1 MKKIFLIGAFILSSA
16 LSIAENKIPTWSVQ
30 PKQGIVKG
38 DYYKVEERFRQGHLG
53 TLEVVKNNGK
63 LVHVEFNEL
72 TRPNYYNRFYQ
83 NVSKRLS
90 PYNFSMAEKAG
101 VSWIEGVLVAEKQ
114 MLSEQR
120 LTGTFD
126 TVAGASNSIQQSM
139 VPLAEKLNTSMNKK
153 SNSKY
158 YSISEKFENGLTGFL
173 KVIIEN
179 GKIVE
184 CRYDEIFADSKEEIK
199 DKTSKEFY
207 RQSKYWSIMYDEPSR
222 IGFNV
227 QMDALNDKVIKTQNL
242 LDLTD
247 LPATE
252 RSGNYKTSG
261 FTRRNTAWD
270 NYLKLAETL
279 KTELDKDKVLK
290 K

>member
-1 MKKIFLIGAFILSSA
+1 MKKIFLLSMLTLVS
-16 LSIAENKIPTWSVQ
+16 SFSMSETKVPNWTVQ
-30 PKQGIVKG
+30 PKEGVIKG
-38 DYYKVEERFRQGHLG
+38 DYYKIEERFRQGHLG

-90 PYNFSMAEKAG
+90 PYNFSMAEKSG
-101 VSWIEGVLVAEKQ
+101 VAWIEGVLVAENQ
-114 MLSEQR
+114 MIKEQR

-126 TVAGASNSIQQSM
+126 MVAGASNSIQQSM
-139 VPLAEKLNTSMNKK
+139 VPLAEKLNSQMDKK

-158 YSISEKFENGLTGFL
+158 YSVSENFGNGLTGVL
-173 KVIIEN
+173 KVIVEK
-179 GKIVE
+179 GKIIE
-184 CRYDEIFADSKEEIK
+184 CRYDEIFADTKDEIK
-199 DKTSKEFY
+199 DKNLKEFY

-227 QMDALNDKVIKTQNL
+227 QMDALNDKVVKTQNL

-252 RSGNYKTSG
+252 KSGNYKQSG

-270 NYLKLAETL
+270 NYLKLAE
-279 KTELDKDKVLK
+279 KMKNELEKDKVLK
-290 K
+290 

>member
-1 MKKIFLIGAFILSSA
+1 MKKIFLLSMLTLIS
-16 LSIAENKIPTWSVQ
+16 SFSMSETKVPNWTVQ
-30 PKQGIVKG
+30 PKEGVIKG
-38 DYYKVEERFRQGHLG
+38 DYYKIEERFRQGHLG
-53 TLEVVKNNGK
+53 TLEVVKNNDE

-90 PYNFSMAEKAG
+90 PYNFSMAEKSG
-101 VSWIEGVLVAEKQ
+101 VAWIEGVLAAENQ
-114 MLSEQR
+114 MIKEQR

-126 TVAGASNSIQQSM
+126 MVAGASNSIQQSM
-139 VPLAEKLNTSMNKK
+139 VPLAEKLNSQMNKK
-153 SNSKY
+153 SSSKY
-158 YSISEKFENGLTGFL
+158 YSVSENFGNGLTGIL
-173 KVIIEN
+173 KVIVEKGEI
-179 GKIVE
+179 IE
-184 CRYDEIFADSKEEIK
+184 CRYDEIFADTKDEIK
-199 DKTSKEFY
+199 DKNLKEFY

-227 QMDALNDKVIKTQNL
+227 QMDALNDKVVKTQNL

-252 RSGNYKTSG
+252 KSGNYKQSG

-270 NYLKLAETL
+270 NYLKLAE
-279 KTELDKDKVLK
+279 KMKNELEKDKVLK
-290 K
+290 

>member
-1 MKKIFLIGAFILSSA
+1 MKKIFLLSMLTLVS
-16 LSIAENKIPTWSVQ
+16 SFSMSETKVPNWTVQ
-30 PKQGIVKG
+30 PKEGVIKG
-38 DYYKVEERFRQGHLG
+38 DYYKIEERFRQGHLG
-53 TLEVVKNNGK
+53 TLEVVKNNDK

-72 TRPNYYNRFYQ
+72 TRSNYYNRFYQ

-90 PYNFSMAEKAG
+90 PYNFSMAEKSG
-101 VSWIEGVLVAEKQ
+101 VAWIEGVLAAENQ
-114 MLSEQR
+114 MIKEQR

-126 TVAGASNSIQQSM
+126 MVAGASNSIQQSM
-139 VPLAEKLNTSMNKK
+139 VPLAEKLNSQMDKK

-158 YSISEKFENGLTGFL
+158 YSVSENFGNGLTGVL
-173 KVIIEN
+173 KVIIEK
-179 GKIVE
+179 GKIIE
-184 CRYDEIFADSKEEIK
+184 CRYDEIFADTKDEIK
-199 DKTSKEFY
+199 DKNLKELY

-227 QMDALNDKVIKTQNL
+227 QMDALNDKVVKTQNL

-252 RSGNYKTSG
+252 KSGNYKQSG

-270 NYLKLAETL
+270 NYLKLAE
-279 KTELDKDKVLK
+279 KMKNELEKDKVLK
-290 K
+290 

>member
-1 MKKIFLIGAFILSSA
+1 MKKIFLLSMLTFVSS
-16 LSIAENKIPTWSVQ
+16 LSMSEIKVPNWTVQ
-30 PKQGIVKG
+30 PKEGVIKG
-38 DYYKVEERFRQGHLG
+38 DYYKIEERFRQGHLG
-53 TLEVVKNNGK
+53 TLEVVKNNDK

-90 PYNFSMAEKAG
+90 PYNFSMAEKSG
-101 VSWIEGVLVAEKQ
+101 VAWIEGVLATENQ
-114 MLSEQR
+114 MIKEQR

-126 TVAGASNSIQQSM
+126 MVAGASNSIQQSM
-139 VPLAEKLNTSMNKK
+139 VPLAEKLNSQMDKK

-158 YSISEKFENGLTGFL
+158 YSVSENFGNGLTGVL
-173 KVIIEN
+173 KVIVEK
-179 GKIVE
+179 GKIIE
-184 CRYDEIFADSKEEIK
+184 CRYDEIFADTKDEIK
-199 DKTSKEFY
+199 DKNLKELY

-227 QMDALNDKVIKTQNL
+227 QMDALNDKVVKTQNL

-252 RSGNYKTSG
+252 KSGNYKQSG
-261 FTRRNTAWD
+261 FTRRNIAWD
-270 NYLKLAETL
+270 NYLKLAE
-279 KTELDKDKVLK
+279 KMKNELEKDKILK
-290 K
+290 

>member
-1 MKKIFLIGAFILSSA
+1 MKKVFLLSA
-16 LSIAENKIPTWSVQ
+16 LIFVSSLTMSETKIPNWTVQ
-30 PKQGIVKG
+30 PKEGVVKG
-38 DYYKVEERFRQGHLG
+38 DYYKIEERFRQGHLG

-90 PYNFSMAEKAG
+90 PYNFSMAEKSG
-101 VSWIEGVLVAEKQ
+101 VAWIEGVLAAENQ
-114 MLSEQR
+114 MIKEQR

-126 TVAGASNSIQQSM
+126 MVAGASNSIQQSM
-139 VPLAEKLNTSMNKK
+139 VPLAEKLNSKMNKK
-153 SNSKY
+153 SNAKY
-158 YSISEKFENGLTGFL
+158 YSISENFGNGLTGFL
-173 KVIIEN
+173 KVIVEN

-184 CRYDEIFADSKEEIK
+184 CKYDEIFADTKDEIK
-199 DKTSKEFY
+199 DKSLKSFY

-227 QMDALNDKVIKTQNL
+227 QMDELNNKVVKTQNL

-252 RSGNYKTSG
+252 KSGNYKKSG

-270 NYLKLAETL
+270 NYLKLAE
-279 KTELDKDKVLK
+279 KMKAELEKDKVLN
-290 K
+290 

>member
-1 MKKIFLIGAFILSSA
+1 MKKIFLLSMLTLVS
-16 LSIAENKIPTWSVQ
+16 SFSMSETKVPNWTVQ
-30 PKQGIVKG
+30 PKEGVIKG
-38 DYYKVEERFRQGHLG
+38 DYYKIEERFRQGHLG
-53 TLEVVKNNGK
+53 TLEVVKNNDK

-90 PYNFSMAEKAG
+90 PYNFSMAEKSG
-101 VSWIEGVLVAEKQ
+101 VAWIEGVLATENQ
-114 MLSEQR
+114 MIKEQR

-126 TVAGASNSIQQSM
+126 MVAGASNSIQQSM
-139 VPLAEKLNTSMNKK
+139 VPLAEKLNSQMDKK

-158 YSISEKFENGLTGFL
+158 YSVSENFGNGLTGVL
-173 KVIIEN
+173 KVIVEK
-179 GKIVE
+179 GKIIE
-184 CRYDEIFADSKEEIK
+184 CRYDEIFADTKDEIK
-199 DKTSKEFY
+199 DKNLKELY

-227 QMDALNDKVIKTQNL
+227 QMDALNDKVVKTQNL

-252 RSGNYKTSG
+252 KSGNYKQSG
-261 FTRRNTAWD
+261 FTRRNIAWD
-270 NYLKLAETL
+270 NYLKLAE
-279 KTELDKDKVLK
+279 KMKNELEKDKILK
-290 K
+290 

>member
-1 MKKIFLIGAFILSSA
+1 MKKIFLLSMLTLVS
-16 LSIAENKIPTWSVQ
+16 SFSMSETKVPNWTVQ
-30 PKQGIVKG
+30 PKEGVIKG
-38 DYYKVEERFRQGHLG
+38 DYYKIEERFRQGHLG
-53 TLEVVKNNGK
+53 TLEVVKNNDK

-90 PYNFSMAEKAG
+90 PYNFSMAEKSG
-101 VSWIEGVLVAEKQ
+101 VAWIEGVLAAENQ
-114 MLSEQR
+114 MIKEQR

-126 TVAGASNSIQQSM
+126 MVAGASNSIQQSM
-139 VPLAEKLNTSMNKK
+139 VPLAEKLNSQMDKK
-153 SNSKY
+153 SNFKY
-158 YSISEKFENGLTGFL
+158 YSVSENFGNGLTGVL
-173 KVIIEN
+173 KVIIEK
-179 GKIVE
+179 GKIIE
-184 CRYDEIFADSKEEIK
+184 CRYDEIFADTKDEIK
-199 DKTSKEFY
+199 DKNLKEFY

-227 QMDALNDKVIKTQNL
+227 QMDALNDKVVKTQNL

-252 RSGNYKTSG
+252 KSGNYKQSG

-270 NYLKLAETL
+270 NYLKLAE
-279 KTELDKDKVLK
+279 KMKNELEKDKILK
-290 K
+290 

>member
-1 MKKIFLIGAFILSSA
+1 MKKIFLLSMLTFVSS
-16 LSIAENKIPTWSVQ
+16 LSMSETKVPNWTVQ
-30 PKQGIVKG
+30 PKEGVVKG
-38 DYYKVEERFRQGHLG
+38 DYYKIEERFRQGHLG

-63 LVHVEFNEL
+63 LVHIEFNEL

-90 PYNFSMAEKAG
+90 PYNFSMAEKSG
-101 VSWIEGVLVAEKQ
+101 VAWIEGVLVAENQ
-114 MLSEQR
+114 MIKEQR

-126 TVAGASNSIQQSM
+126 MVAGASNSIQQSM
-139 VPLAEKLNTSMNKK
+139 VPLAEKLNSQMDKK
-153 SNSKY
+153 SDSKY
-158 YSISEKFENGLTGFL
+158 YSVSENFGNGLTGVL
-173 KVIIEN
+173 KVIVEK

-184 CRYDEIFADSKEEIK
+184 CRYDEIFADSKDEIK
-199 DKTSKEFY
+199 DKKLKEFY

-227 QMDALNDKVIKTQNL
+227 QMDALNDKVVKTQNL

-252 RSGNYKTSG
+252 KSGNYKQSG

-270 NYLKLAETL
+270 NYLKLAE
-279 KTELDKDKVLK
+279 KMKNELEKDKVLK
-290 K
+290 

>member
-1 MKKIFLIGAFILSSA
+1 MKKIFLLSMLTFVS
-16 LSIAENKIPTWSVQ
+16 SFSMSETNIPNWTVQ
-30 PKQGIVKG
+30 PKDGVIKG
-38 DYYKVEERFRQGHLG
+38 DYYKIEERFRQGHLG

-90 PYNFSMAEKAG
+90 PYNFSMAEKSG
-101 VSWIEGVLVAEKQ
+101 VSWIEGVLVAENQ
-114 MLSEQR
+114 MIKEQR

-139 VPLAEKLNTSMNKK
+139 VPLAEKLNSQMDKK
-153 SNSKY
+153 SDSKY
-158 YSISEKFENGLTGFL
+158 YSVSENFGNGLTGIL
-173 KVIIEN
+173 KVITEK

-184 CRYDEIFADSKEEIK
+184 CRYDEIFADTKDEIK
-199 DKTSKEFY
+199 DKNLKEFY
-207 RQSKYWSIMYDEPSR
+207 RQSKYWSILYDEPSR
-222 IGFNV
+222 IGFNT

-252 RSGNYKTSG
+252 KSGNYKKSG

-270 NYLKLAETL
+270 NYLKLAE
-279 KTELDKDKVLK
+279 KMKSELEKDKVLIN
-290 K
+290 

>member
-1 MKKIFLIGAFILSSA
+1 MKKIFLLSVLTFVSS
-16 LSIAENKIPTWSVQ
+16 LSMGETKVPNWTVQ
-30 PKQGIVKG
+30 PKEGVVKG
-38 DYYKVEERFRQGHLG
+38 DYYKIEERFRQGHLG
-53 TLEVVKNNGK
+53 ALEVVKNNGK
-63 LVHVEFNEL
+63 LVHIEFNEL

-90 PYNFSMAEKAG
+90 PYNFSMAEKSG
-101 VSWIEGVLVAEKQ
+101 VAWIEGVLVAENQ
-114 MLSEQR
+114 MIKEQR

-126 TVAGASNSIQQSM
+126 MVAGASNSIQQSM
-139 VPLAEKLNTSMNKK
+139 VPLAEKLNSQMDKE
-153 SNSKY
+153 SDSKY
-158 YSISEKFENGLTGFL
+158 YSISENFGNGLTGVL
-173 KVIIEN
+173 KVIVEK

-184 CRYDEIFADSKEEIK
+184 CRYDEIFADSKDDIK
-199 DKTSKEFY
+199 DKKLKEFY

-227 QMDALNDKVIKTQNL
+227 QMDALNDKVVKTQNL

-252 RSGNYKTSG
+252 KSGNYKQSG

-270 NYLKLAETL
+270 NYLKLAE
-279 KTELDKDKVLK
+279 KMKSELEKDKVLK
-290 K
+290 

>member
-1 MKKIFLIGAFILSSA
+1 MKKIFLLSMLTFVSS
-16 LSIAENKIPTWSVQ
+16 LSMSEIKVPNWTVQ
-30 PKQGIVKG
+30 PKEGVVKG
-38 DYYKVEERFRQGHLG
+38 DYYKIEERFRQGHLG

-90 PYNFSMAEKAG
+90 PYNFSMAEKSG
-101 VSWIEGVLVAEKQ
+101 VAWIEGVLVAENQ
-114 MLSEQR
+114 MIKEQR

-126 TVAGASNSIQQSM
+126 MVVGASNSIQQSM
-139 VPLAEKLNTSMNKK
+139 VPLAEKLNSQMDKK

-158 YSISEKFENGLTGFL
+158 YSVSENFGNGLTGVL
-173 KVIIEN
+173 KVIVEK

-184 CRYDEIFADSKEEIK
+184 CRYDEIFADSKDEIK
-199 DKTSKEFY
+199 DKNLKEFY

-227 QMDALNDKVIKTQNL
+227 QMDALNDKVVKTQNL

-252 RSGNYKTSG
+252 KSGNYKQSG

-270 NYLKLAETL
+270 NYLKLAE
-279 KTELDKDKVLK
+279 KMKNELEKDKVLK
-290 K
+290 

>member
-1 MKKIFLIGAFILSSA
+1 MKKIFLLSMLTFISSLSMS
-16 LSIAENKIPTWSVQ
+16 ETKVPNWTVQ
-30 PKQGIVKG
+30 PKEGVVKG
-38 DYYKVEERFRQGHLG
+38 DYYKIEERFRQGHLG
-53 TLEVVKNNGK
+53 TLEVVKNDGK
-63 LVHVEFNEL
+63 LVHIEFNEL

-90 PYNFSMAEKAG
+90 PYNFSMAEKSG
-101 VSWIEGVLVAEKQ
+101 VAWIEGVLVAENQ
-114 MLSEQR
+114 MIKEQR

-126 TVAGASNSIQQSM
+126 MVAGASNSIQQSM
-139 VPLAEKLNTSMNKK
+139 VPLAEKLNSQMDKK
-153 SNSKY
+153 SDFKY
-158 YSISEKFENGLTGFL
+158 YSVSENFGNGLTGVL
-173 KVIIEN
+173 KVIVEK

-184 CRYDEIFADSKEEIK
+184 CRYDEIFADTKDEIK
-199 DKTSKEFY
+199 DKNLKEFY

-227 QMDALNDKVIKTQNL
+227 QMDALNDKVEKTQNL

-252 RSGNYKTSG
+252 KSGNYKQSG

-270 NYLKLAETL
+270 NYLKLAE
-279 KTELDKDKVLK
+279 KMKNELEKDKVLK
-290 K
+290 

>member
-1 MKKIFLIGAFILSSA
+1 MKKIFLLSMLTFVSS
-16 LSIAENKIPTWSVQ
+16 LSMSEIKVPNWTVQ
-30 PKQGIVKG
+30 PKEGVVKG
-38 DYYKVEERFRQGHLG
+38 DYYKIEERFRQGHLG

-90 PYNFSMAEKAG
+90 PYNFSMTEKSG
-101 VSWIEGVLVAEKQ
+101 VAWIEGVLVAENQ
-114 MLSEQR
+114 MIKEQR

-126 TVAGASNSIQQSM
+126 MVAGASNSIQQSM
-139 VPLAEKLNTSMNKK
+139 VPLAEKLNSQMDKK

-158 YSISEKFENGLTGFL
+158 YSVSENFGNGLTGVL
-173 KVIIEN
+173 KVIVEK

-184 CRYDEIFADSKEEIK
+184 CRYDEIFADSKDEIK
-199 DKTSKEFY
+199 DKNLKEFY

-227 QMDALNDKVIKTQNL
+227 QMDALNDKVVKTQNL

-252 RSGNYKTSG
+252 KSGNYKQSG

-270 NYLKLAETL
+270 NYLKLAE
-279 KTELDKDKVLK
+279 KMKNELEKDKVLK
-290 K
+290 

>member
-1 MKKIFLIGAFILSSA
+1 MKKIFLLSMLTLVSS
-16 LSIAENKIPTWSVQ
+16 LSMSETKVPNWTVQ
-30 PKQGIVKG
+30 PKEGVVKG
-38 DYYKVEERFRQGHLG
+38 DYYKIEERFRQGHLG

-90 PYNFSMAEKAG
+90 PYNFSMAEKSGTA
-101 VSWIEGVLVAEKQ
+101 WIEGVLVAENQ
-114 MLSEQR
+114 MIKEQR

-139 VPLAEKLNTSMNKK
+139 VPLAEKLNSQMDKK
-153 SNSKY
+153 SDSKY
-158 YSISEKFENGLTGFL
+158 YSVSENFGNGLTGVL
-173 KVIIEN
+173 KVIVEK

-184 CRYDEIFADSKEEIK
+184 CKYDEIFADTKDEIK
-199 DKTSKEFY
+199 DKNLKEFY

-227 QMDALNDKVIKTQNL
+227 QMDALNDKVVKTQNL

-252 RSGNYKTSG
+252 RSGNYKKSG

-270 NYLKLAETL
+270 NYLKLAE
-279 KTELDKDKVLK
+279 KMKNELEKDKVLK
-290 K
+290 

>member
-1 MKKIFLIGAFILSSA
+1 MKKIFLLSMLTLVSS
-16 LSIAENKIPTWSVQ
+16 LSMSEIKVPNWTVQ
-30 PKQGIVKG
+30 PKDGVVKG
-38 DYYKVEERFRQGHLG
+38 DYYKIEERFRQGHLG

-90 PYNFSMAEKAG
+90 PYNFSMAEKSG
-101 VSWIEGVLVAEKQ
+101 VAWIEGVLVAENQ
-114 MLSEQR
+114 MIKEQR

-126 TVAGASNSIQQSM
+126 MVAGASNSIQQSM
-139 VPLAEKLNTSMNKK
+139 VPLAEKLNSQMDKK

-158 YSISEKFENGLTGFL
+158 YSVSENFGNGLTGVL
-173 KVIIEN
+173 KVIVEK
-179 GKIVE
+179 GKIIE
-184 CRYDEIFADSKEEIK
+184 CRYDEIFADTKDEIK
-199 DKTSKEFY
+199 DKNLKEFY

-227 QMDALNDKVIKTQNL
+227 QMDALNDKVVKTQNL

-252 RSGNYKTSG
+252 KSGNYKQSG

-270 NYLKLAETL
+270 NYLKLAE
-279 KTELDKDKVLK
+279 KMKNELEKDKVLK
-290 K
+290 

>member
-1 MKKIFLIGAFILSSA
+1 MKKIFLLSMLTFVSS
-16 LSIAENKIPTWSVQ
+16 LSMSETKVPNWTVQ
-30 PKQGIVKG
+30 PKEGVVKG
-38 DYYKVEERFRQGHLG
+38 DYYKIEERFRQGHLG

-63 LVHVEFNEL
+63 LVHIEFNEL

-90 PYNFSMAEKAG
+90 PYNFSMAEKSG
-101 VSWIEGVLVAEKQ
+101 VAWIEGVLVAENQ
-114 MLSEQR
+114 MIKEQR

-126 TVAGASNSIQQSM
+126 MVAGASNSIQQSM
-139 VPLAEKLNTSMNKK
+139 VPLAEKLNTQMDKK

-158 YSISEKFENGLTGFL
+158 YSVSENFGNGLTGVL
-173 KVIIEN
+173 KVIVEK

-184 CRYDEIFADSKEEIK
+184 CRYDEIFADSKDEIK
-199 DKTSKEFY
+199 DKNLKEFY

-227 QMDALNDKVIKTQNL
+227 QMDALNDKVVKTQNL

-252 RSGNYKTSG
+252 KSGNYKQSG

-270 NYLKLAETL
+270 NYLKLAE
-279 KTELDKDKVLK
+279 KMKNELEKDKVLK
-290 K
+290 

>member
-1 MKKIFLIGAFILSSA
+1 MKKIFLLSMLTLVS
-16 LSIAENKIPTWSVQ
+16 SFSMSETKVPNWTVQ
-30 PKQGIVKG
+30 PKEGVIKG
-38 DYYKVEERFRQGHLG
+38 DYYKIEERFRQGHLG
-53 TLEVVKNNGK
+53 TLEVVKNNDK

-90 PYNFSMAEKAG
+90 PYNFSMAEKSG
-101 VSWIEGVLVAEKQ
+101 VAWIEGVLAAENQ
-114 MLSEQR
+114 MIKEQR

-126 TVAGASNSIQQSM
+126 MVAGASNSIQQSM
-139 VPLAEKLNTSMNKK
+139 VPLAEKLNSQMDKK
-153 SNSKY
+153 SNFKY
-158 YSISEKFENGLTGFL
+158 YSVSENFGNGLTGVL
-173 KVIIEN
+173 KVIIEK
-179 GKIVE
+179 GKIIE
-184 CRYDEIFADSKEEIK
+184 CRYDEIFADTKDEIK
-199 DKTSKEFY
+199 DKNLKEFY

-252 RSGNYKTSG
+252 KSGNYKQSG

-270 NYLKLAETL
+270 NYLKLAE
-279 KTELDKDKVLK
+279 KMKNELEKDKVLK
-290 K
+290 

>member
-1 MKKIFLIGAFILSSA
+1 MKKIFLLSMLTFVSS
-16 LSIAENKIPTWSVQ
+16 LSMSETKVPNWTVQ
-30 PKQGIVKG
+30 PKEGVVKG
-38 DYYKVEERFRQGHLG
+38 DYYKIEERFRQGHLG

-63 LVHVEFNEL
+63 LVHIEFNEL

-90 PYNFSMAEKAG
+90 PYNFSMAEKSG
-101 VSWIEGVLVAEKQ
+101 VAWIEGVLVAENQ
-114 MLSEQR
+114 MIKEQR

-126 TVAGASNSIQQSM
+126 MVAGASNSIQQSM
-139 VPLAEKLNTSMNKK
+139 VPLAEKLNTQMDKK

-158 YSISEKFENGLTGFL
+158 YSVSENFGNGLTGVL
-173 KVIIEN
+173 KVIIEK

-184 CRYDEIFADSKEEIK
+184 CRYDEIFADSKDEIK
-199 DKTSKEFY
+199 DKNLKEFY

-227 QMDALNDKVIKTQNL
+227 QMDALNDKVVKTQNL

-252 RSGNYKTSG
+252 KSGNYKQSG

-270 NYLKLAETL
+270 NYLKLAE
-279 KTELDKDKVLK
+279 KMKNELEKDKVLK
-290 K
+290 

>member
-1 MKKIFLIGAFILSSA
+1 MLTFVSSLSMG
-16 LSIAENKIPTWSVQ
+16 ETKVPNWTVQ
-30 PKQGIVKG
+30 PKEGVVKG
-38 DYYKVEERFRQGHLG
+38 DYYKIEERFRQGHLG

-63 LVHVEFNEL
+63 LVHIEFNEL

-90 PYNFSMAEKAG
+90 PYNFSMAEKSG
-101 VSWIEGVLVAEKQ
+101 VAWIEGVLVAENQ
-114 MLSEQR
+114 MIKEQR

-126 TVAGASNSIQQSM
+126 MVAGASNSIQQSM
-139 VPLAEKLNTSMNKK
+139 VPLAEKLNTQMDKK
-153 SNSKY
+153 SDSKY
-158 YSISEKFENGLTGFL
+158 YSVSENFGNGLTGVL
-173 KVIIEN
+173 KVIIEK

-184 CRYDEIFADSKEEIK
+184 CRYDEIFANSKDEIK
-199 DKTSKEFY
+199 DKKLKEFY

-227 QMDALNDKVIKTQNL
+227 QMDALNDKVVKTQNL

-252 RSGNYKTSG
+252 KSGNYKQSG

-270 NYLKLAETL
+270 NYLKLAE
-279 KTELDKDKVLK
+279 KMKNELEKDKVLK
-290 K
+290 

>member
-1 MKKIFLIGAFILSSA
+1 
-16 LSIAENKIPTWSVQ
+16 
-30 PKQGIVKG
+30 
-38 DYYKVEERFRQGHLG
+38 
-53 TLEVVKNNGK
+53 GK
-63 LVHVEFNEL
+63 LVHIEFNEL

-90 PYNFSMAEKAG
+90 PYNFSMAEKSG
-101 VSWIEGVLVAEKQ
+101 VAWIEGVLVAENQ
-114 MLSEQR
+114 MIKEQR

-126 TVAGASNSIQQSM
+126 MVAGASNSIQQSM
-139 VPLAEKLNTSMNKK
+139 VPLAEKLNSQMDKK
-153 SNSKY
+153 SDSKY
-158 YSISEKFENGLTGFL
+158 YSVSENFGNGLTGVL
-173 KVIIEN
+173 KVIVEK

-184 CRYDEIFADSKEEIK
+184 CRYDEIFADSKDEIK
-199 DKTSKEFY
+199 DKKLKEFY

-227 QMDALNDKVIKTQNL
+227 QMDALNDKVVKTQNL

-252 RSGNYKTSG
+252 KSGNYKQSG

-270 NYLKLAETL
+270 NYLKLAE
-279 KTELDKDKVLK
+279 KMKNELEKDKVLK
-290 K
+290 

>member
-1 MKKIFLIGAFILSSA
+1 MKKIFL
-16 LSIAENKIPTWSVQ
+16 LSILTFVSSLSMGETKVPNWTVQ
-30 PKQGIVKG
+30 PKEGVVKG
-38 DYYKVEERFRQGHLG
+38 DYYKIEERFRQGHLG

-63 LVHVEFNEL
+63 LVHIEFNEL

-90 PYNFSMAEKAG
+90 PYNFSMAEKSG
-101 VSWIEGVLVAEKQ
+101 VAWIEGVLVAENQ
-114 MLSEQR
+114 MIKEQR

-126 TVAGASNSIQQSM
+126 MVAGASNSIQQSM
-139 VPLAEKLNTSMNKK
+139 VPLAEKLNSQMDKK
-153 SNSKY
+153 SDSKY
-158 YSISEKFENGLTGFL
+158 YSVSENFGNGLTGVL
-173 KVIIEN
+173 KVIVEK

-184 CRYDEIFADSKEEIK
+184 CRYDEIFADSKDEIK
-199 DKTSKEFY
+199 DKKLKEFY

-227 QMDALNDKVIKTQNL
+227 QMDALNDKVVKTQNL

-252 RSGNYKTSG
+252 KSGNYKQSG

-270 NYLKLAETL
+270 NYLKLAE
-279 KTELDKDKVLK
+279 KMKNELEKDKVLK
-290 K
+290 

>member
-1 MKKIFLIGAFILSSA
+1 MKKIFLLSMLTFVSS
-16 LSIAENKIPTWSVQ
+16 LSMSEIKVPNWTVQ
-30 PKQGIVKG
+30 PKEGVVKG
-38 DYYKVEERFRQGHLG
+38 DYYKIEERFRQGHLG

-90 PYNFSMAEKAG
+90 PYNFSMTEKSG
-101 VSWIEGVLVAEKQ
+101 VAWIEGVLVAENQ
-114 MLSEQR
+114 MIKEQR

-126 TVAGASNSIQQSM
+126 MVAGASNSIQQSM
-139 VPLAEKLNTSMNKK
+139 VPLAEKLNTQMDKK

-158 YSISEKFENGLTGFL
+158 YSVSENFGNGLTGVL
-173 KVIIEN
+173 KVIIEK

-184 CRYDEIFADSKEEIK
+184 CRYDEIFADSKDEIK
-199 DKTSKEFY
+199 DKKLKEFY

-227 QMDALNDKVIKTQNL
+227 QMDALNDKVVKTQNL

-252 RSGNYKTSG
+252 KSGNYKQSG

-270 NYLKLAETL
+270 NYLKLAE
-279 KTELDKDKVLK
+279 KMKNELEKDKVLK
-290 K
+290 

>member
-1 MKKIFLIGAFILSSA
+1 MKKIFLLSMLTFVSS
-16 LSIAENKIPTWSVQ
+16 LSMGETKVPNWTVQ
-30 PKQGIVKG
+30 PKEGVVKG
-38 DYYKVEERFRQGHLG
+38 DYYKIEERFRQGHLG
-53 TLEVVKNNGK
+53 ALEVVKNNGK

-90 PYNFSMAEKAG
+90 PYNFSMAEKSG
-101 VSWIEGVLVAEKQ
+101 VAWIEGVLAAENQ
-114 MLSEQR
+114 MIKEQR

-126 TVAGASNSIQQSM
+126 MVAGASNSIQQSM
-139 VPLAEKLNTSMNKK
+139 VPLAEKLNSQMDKE
-153 SNSKY
+153 SDSKY
-158 YSISEKFENGLTGFL
+158 YSISENFGNGLTGVL
-173 KVIIEN
+173 KVIVEK

-184 CRYDEIFADSKEEIK
+184 CRYDEIFADSKDDIK
-199 DKTSKEFY
+199 DKKLKEFY

-227 QMDALNDKVIKTQNL
+227 QMDALNDKVVKTQNL

-252 RSGNYKTSG
+252 KSGNYKQSG

-270 NYLKLAETL
+270 NYLKLAE
-279 KTELDKDKVLK
+279 KMKSELEKDKVLK
-290 K
+290 

>member
-1 MKKIFLIGAFILSSA
+1 MKKIFLLSMLTFVSS
-16 LSIAENKIPTWSVQ
+16 LSMSETKVPNWTVQ
-30 PKQGIVKG
+30 PKEGVVKG
-38 DYYKVEERFRQGHLG
+38 DYYKIEERFRQGHLG

-63 LVHVEFNEL
+63 LVHIEFNEL

-90 PYNFSMAEKAG
+90 PYNFSMAEKSG
-101 VSWIEGVLVAEKQ
+101 VAWIEGVLVAENQ
-114 MLSEQR
+114 MIKEQR

-126 TVAGASNSIQQSM
+126 MVAGASNSIQQSM
-139 VPLAEKLNTSMNKK
+139 VPLAEKLNSQMDKK
-153 SNSKY
+153 SDSKY
-158 YSISEKFENGLTGFL
+158 YSVSENFGNGLTGVL
-173 KVIIEN
+173 KVIVKK

-184 CRYDEIFADSKEEIK
+184 CRYDEIFADTKDEIK
-199 DKTSKEFY
+199 DKKLKEFY

-227 QMDALNDKVIKTQNL
+227 QMDALNDKVVKTQNL

-252 RSGNYKTSG
+252 KSGNYKQSG

-270 NYLKLAETL
+270 NYLKLAE
-279 KTELDKDKVLK
+279 KMKNELEKDKVLK
-290 K
+290 

>member
-1 MKKIFLIGAFILSSA
+1 MKKIFLLSMLTFVSS
-16 LSIAENKIPTWSVQ
+16 LSMGETKVPNWTVQ
-30 PKQGIVKG
+30 PKEGVVKG
-38 DYYKVEERFRQGHLG
+38 DYYKIEERFRQGHLG
-53 TLEVVKNNGK
+53 ALEVVKNNGK

-90 PYNFSMAEKAG
+90 PYNFSMAEKSG
-101 VSWIEGVLVAEKQ
+101 VAWIEGVLVAENQ
-114 MLSEQR
+114 MIKEQR

-126 TVAGASNSIQQSM
+126 MVAGASNSIQQSM
-139 VPLAEKLNTSMNKK
+139 VPLAEKLNSQMDKE
-153 SNSKY
+153 SDSKY
-158 YSISEKFENGLTGFL
+158 YSISENFGNGLTGVL
-173 KVIIEN
+173 KVIVEK

-184 CRYDEIFADSKEEIK
+184 CRYDEIFADSKDDIK
-199 DKTSKEFY
+199 DKKLKEFY

-227 QMDALNDKVIKTQNL
+227 QMDALNDKVVKTQNL
-242 LDLTD
+242 LDLTN

-252 RSGNYKTSG
+252 KSGNYKQSG

-270 NYLKLAETL
+270 NYLKLAE
-279 KTELDKDKVLK
+279 KMKSELEKDKVLK
-290 K
+290 

>member
-1 MKKIFLIGAFILSSA
+1 MKKIFLLSMLTFVSS
-16 LSIAENKIPTWSVQ
+16 LSMSEIKVPNWTVQ
-30 PKQGIVKG
+30 PKDGVVKG
-38 DYYKVEERFRQGHLG
+38 DYYKIEERFRQGHLG

-90 PYNFSMAEKAG
+90 PYNFSMAEKSG
-101 VSWIEGVLVAEKQ
+101 VAWIEGVLVAENQ
-114 MLSEQR
+114 MIKEQR

-126 TVAGASNSIQQSM
+126 MVAGASNSIQQSM
-139 VPLAEKLNTSMNKK
+139 VPLAEKLNSQMDKK

-158 YSISEKFENGLTGFL
+158 YSVSENFGNGLTGVL
-173 KVIIEN
+173 KVIVEK

-184 CRYDEIFADSKEEIK
+184 CRYDEIFADSKDEIK
-199 DKTSKEFY
+199 DKNLKEFY

-227 QMDALNDKVIKTQNL
+227 QMDALNDKVVKTQNL

-252 RSGNYKTSG
+252 KSGNYKQSG

-270 NYLKLAETL
+270 NYLKLAE
-279 KTELDKDKVLK
+279 KMKNELEKDKVLK
-290 K
+290 

>member
-1 MKKIFLIGAFILSSA
+1 MKKIFLLSMLTFISSLSMS
-16 LSIAENKIPTWSVQ
+16 ETKVPNWTVQ
-30 PKQGIVKG
+30 PKEGVVKG
-38 DYYKVEERFRQGHLG
+38 DYYKIEERFRQGHLG

-63 LVHVEFNEL
+63 LVHIEFNEL

-90 PYNFSMAEKAG
+90 PYNFSMAEKSG
-101 VSWIEGVLVAEKQ
+101 VAWIEGVLVAENQ
-114 MLSEQR
+114 MIKEQR

-126 TVAGASNSIQQSM
+126 MVAGASNSIQQSM
-139 VPLAEKLNTSMNKK
+139 VPLAEKLNSQMDKK
-153 SNSKY
+153 SDFKY
-158 YSISEKFENGLTGFL
+158 YSVSENFGNGLTGVL
-173 KVIIEN
+173 KVIIEK

-184 CRYDEIFADSKEEIK
+184 CRYDEIFADTKDEIK
-199 DKTSKEFY
+199 DKNLKEFY

-227 QMDALNDKVIKTQNL
+227 QMDALNDKVVKTQNL

-252 RSGNYKTSG
+252 KSGNYKQSG

-270 NYLKLAETL
+270 NYLKLAE
-279 KTELDKDKVLK
+279 KMKNELEKDKVLK
-290 K
+290 

>member
-1 MKKIFLIGAFILSSA
+1 MKKIFLLSMLTFVSS
-16 LSIAENKIPTWSVQ
+16 LSMGETKVPNWTVQ
-30 PKQGIVKG
+30 PKEGVVKG
-38 DYYKVEERFRQGHLG
+38 DYYKIEERFRQGHLG

-63 LVHVEFNEL
+63 LVYIEFNEL

-90 PYNFSMAEKAG
+90 PYNFSMAEKSG
-101 VSWIEGVLVAEKQ
+101 VAWIEGVLVAENQ
-114 MLSEQR
+114 MIKEQR

-126 TVAGASNSIQQSM
+126 MVAGASNSIQQSM
-139 VPLAEKLNTSMNKK
+139 VPLAEKLNSQMDKK
-153 SNSKY
+153 SDSKY
-158 YSISEKFENGLTGFL
+158 YSISENFGNGLTGVL
-173 KVIIEN
+173 KVIVEK

-184 CRYDEIFADSKEEIK
+184 CRYDEIFADSKDEIK
-199 DKTSKEFY
+199 DKKLKEFY

-227 QMDALNDKVIKTQNL
+227 QMDALNDKVVKTQNL

-252 RSGNYKTSG
+252 KSGNYKQSG

-270 NYLKLAETL
+270 NYLKLAE
-279 KTELDKDKVLK
+279 KMKNELEKDKVLK
-290 K
+290 

>member
-1 MKKIFLIGAFILSSA
+1 MKKIFLLSMLTLVS
-16 LSIAENKIPTWSVQ
+16 SFSMSETKVPNWTVQ
-30 PKQGIVKG
+30 PKEGVIKG
-38 DYYKVEERFRQGHLG
+38 DYYKIEERFRQGHLG
-53 TLEVVKNNGK
+53 TLEVVKNNDK

-90 PYNFSMAEKAG
+90 PYNFSMAEKSG
-101 VSWIEGVLVAEKQ
+101 VAWIEGVLAAENQ
-114 MLSEQR
+114 MIKEQR

-126 TVAGASNSIQQSM
+126 MVAGASNSIQQSM
-139 VPLAEKLNTSMNKK
+139 VPLAEKLNSQMDKK
-153 SNSKY
+153 SNFKY
-158 YSISEKFENGLTGFL
+158 YSVSENFGNGLTGVL
-173 KVIIEN
+173 KVIIEK
-179 GKIVE
+179 GKIIE
-184 CRYDEIFADSKEEIK
+184 CRYDEIFADTKDEIK
-199 DKTSKEFY
+199 DKNLKELY

-227 QMDALNDKVIKTQNL
+227 QMDALNDKVVKTQNL

-252 RSGNYKTSG
+252 KSGNYKQSG

-270 NYLKLAETL
+270 NYLKLAEKMKNELEKDNIL
-279 KTELDKDKVLK
+279 K
-290 K
+290 

>member
-1 MKKIFLIGAFILSSA
+1 MKKIFLLSMLTFVSS
-16 LSIAENKIPTWSVQ
+16 LSMGETKVPNWTVQ
-30 PKQGIVKG
+30 PKEGVVKG
-38 DYYKVEERFRQGHLG
+38 DYYKIEERFRQGHLG

-63 LVHVEFNEL
+63 LVHIEFNEL

-90 PYNFSMAEKAG
+90 PYNFSMAEKSG
-101 VSWIEGVLVAEKQ
+101 VAWIEGVLVAENQ
-114 MLSEQR
+114 MIKEQR

-126 TVAGASNSIQQSM
+126 MVAGASNSIQQSM
-139 VPLAEKLNTSMNKK
+139 VPLAEKLNSQIDKK
-153 SNSKY
+153 SDSKY
-158 YSISEKFENGLTGFL
+158 YSVSENFGNGLTGVL
-173 KVIIEN
+173 KVIIEK

-184 CRYDEIFADSKEEIK
+184 CRYDEIFADSKDEIK
-199 DKTSKEFY
+199 DKKLKEFY

-227 QMDALNDKVIKTQNL
+227 QMDALNDKVVKTQNL

-252 RSGNYKTSG
+252 KSGNYKQSG

-270 NYLKLAETL
+270 NYLKLAE
-279 KTELDKDKVLK
+279 KMKNELEKDKVLK
-290 K
+290 

>member
-1 MKKIFLIGAFILSSA
+1 MKKIFLLSMLTFVSS
-16 LSIAENKIPTWSVQ
+16 LSMSETKVPNWTVQ
-30 PKQGIVKG
+30 PKEGVVKG
-38 DYYKVEERFRQGHLG
+38 DYYKIEERFRQGHLG

-63 LVHVEFNEL
+63 LVHIEFNEL

-90 PYNFSMAEKAG
+90 PYNFSMAEKSG
-101 VSWIEGVLVAEKQ
+101 VAWIEGVLVAENQ
-114 MLSEQR
+114 MIKEQR

-126 TVAGASNSIQQSM
+126 MVAGASNSIQQSM
-139 VPLAEKLNTSMNKK
+139 VPLAEKLNTQMDKK

-158 YSISEKFENGLTGFL
+158 YSVSENFGNGLTGVL
-173 KVIIEN
+173 KVIVEK

-184 CRYDEIFADSKEEIK
+184 CRYDEIFADSKDEIK
-199 DKTSKEFY
+199 DKKLKEFY

-227 QMDALNDKVIKTQNL
+227 QMDALNDKVVKTQNL

-252 RSGNYKTSG
+252 KSGNYKQSG

-270 NYLKLAETL
+270 NYLKLAE
-279 KTELDKDKVLK
+279 KMKNELEKDKVLK
-290 K
+290 

>member
-1 MKKIFLIGAFILSSA
+1 MRRDSVKVIL
-16 LSIAENKIPTWSVQ
+16 E
-30 PKQGIVKG
+30 
-38 DYYKVEERFRQGHLG
+38 

-101 VSWIEGVLVAEKQ
+101 VSWIEGVLVAENQ

>member
-1 MKKIFLIGAFILSSA
+1 MKKTFLLSMLTFVSS
-16 LSIAENKIPTWSVQ
+16 LSMGETKVPNWTVQ
-30 PKQGIVKG
+30 PKEGVIKG
-38 DYYKVEERFRQGHLG
+38 DYYKIEERFRQGHLG

-63 LVHVEFNEL
+63 LVHIEFNEL

-90 PYNFSMAEKAG
+90 PYNFSMAEKSG
-101 VSWIEGVLVAEKQ
+101 VAWIEGVLVAENQ
-114 MLSEQR
+114 MIKEQR

-126 TVAGASNSIQQSM
+126 MVAGASNSIQQSM
-139 VPLAEKLNTSMNKK
+139 VPLAEKLNSQMDKK
-153 SNSKY
+153 SDSKY
-158 YSISEKFENGLTGFL
+158 YSISENFGNGLTGVL
-173 KVIIEN
+173 KVIVEK

-184 CRYDEIFADSKEEIK
+184 CRYDEIFADSKDEIK
-199 DKTSKEFY
+199 DKKLKEFY

-227 QMDALNDKVIKTQNL
+227 QMDALNDKVVKTQNL

-252 RSGNYKTSG
+252 KSGNYKQSG

-270 NYLKLAETL
+270 NYLKLAE
-279 KTELDKDKVLK
+279 KMKNELEKDKILK
-290 K
+290 

>member
-1 MKKIFLIGAFILSSA
+1 MKKIFL
-16 LSIAENKIPTWSVQ
+16 LSILTFLSAVSMSETKVPDWTVQ
-30 PKQGIVKG
+30 PKKGIVKG
-38 DYYKVEERFRQGHLG
+38 DYYKIEERFRQGHLG

-90 PYNFSMAEKAG
+90 PYNFSMAEKSG
-101 VSWIEGVLVAEKQ
+101 VSWIEGVLIAENQ
-114 MLSEQR
+114 MIREQR

-139 VPLAEKLNTSMNKK
+139 APLAEKLNTQMDKK
-153 SNSKY
+153 SNLKY
-158 YSISEKFENGLTGFL
+158 YSISEDLENGLTGFL

-184 CRYDEIFADSKEEIK
+184 CRYDEIFADSKDKIK
-199 DKTSKEFY
+199 DNNLKDFY

-227 QMDALNDKVIKTQNL
+227 QMDALNDKVVKTQNL

-247 LPATE
+247 LPSTE
-252 RSGNYKTSG
+252 KTGNYKKSG
-261 FTRRNTAWD
+261 FTRRNTSWD
-270 NYLKLAETL
+270 NYLKLAKKINSEL
-279 KTELDKDKVLK
+279 KNDKILK
-290 K
+290 

>member
-1 MKKIFLIGAFILSSA
+1 MKKIFLLSMLTLVS
-16 LSIAENKIPTWSVQ
+16 SFSMSETKVPNWTVQ
-30 PKQGIVKG
+30 PKEGVIKG
-38 DYYKVEERFRQGHLG
+38 DYYKIEERFRQGHLG
-53 TLEVVKNNGK
+53 TLEVVKNNDK

-90 PYNFSMAEKAG
+90 PYNFSMAEKSG
-101 VSWIEGVLVAEKQ
+101 VAWIEGVLAAENQ
-114 MLSEQR
+114 MIKEQR

-126 TVAGASNSIQQSM
+126 MVAGASNSIQQSM
-139 VPLAEKLNTSMNKK
+139 VPLAEKLNSQMDKK
-153 SNSKY
+153 SNFKY
-158 YSISEKFENGLTGFL
+158 YSVSENFGNGLTGVL
-173 KVIIEN
+173 KVIIEK
-179 GKIVE
+179 GKIIE
-184 CRYDEIFADSKEEIK
+184 CRYDEIFADTKDEIK
-199 DKTSKEFY
+199 DKNLKKFY

-227 QMDALNDKVIKTQNL
+227 QMDALNDKVVKTQNL

-252 RSGNYKTSG
+252 KSGNYKQSG

-270 NYLKLAETL
+270 NYLKLAE
-279 KTELDKDKVLK
+279 KMKNELEKDKILK
-290 K
+290 

>member
-1 MKKIFLIGAFILSSA
+1 MKKIFLLSMLTFVSS
-16 LSIAENKIPTWSVQ
+16 LSMSEIKVPNWTVQ
-30 PKQGIVKG
+30 PKEGVVKG
-38 DYYKVEERFRQGHLG
+38 DYYKIEERFRQGHLG

-63 LVHVEFNEL
+63 LVHIEFNEL

-90 PYNFSMAEKAG
+90 PYNFSMAEKSG
-101 VSWIEGVLVAEKQ
+101 VAWIEGVLVAENQ
-114 MLSEQR
+114 MIKEQR

-126 TVAGASNSIQQSM
+126 MVAGASNSIQQSM
-139 VPLAEKLNTSMNKK
+139 VPLAEKLNTQMDKK
-153 SNSKY
+153 SDSKY
-158 YSISEKFENGLTGFL
+158 YSVSENFGNGLTGVL
-173 KVIIEN
+173 KVIIEK

-184 CRYDEIFADSKEEIK
+184 CRYDEIFADSKDEIK
-199 DKTSKEFY
+199 DKKLKEFY

-227 QMDALNDKVIKTQNL
+227 QMDALNDKVVKTQNL

-252 RSGNYKTSG
+252 KSGNYKQSG

-270 NYLKLAETL
+270 NYLKLAE
-279 KTELDKDKVLK
+279 KMKNELEKDKVLK
-290 K
+290 

>member
-1 MKKIFLIGAFILSSA
+1 MKKIFLLSMLTLVSS
-16 LSIAENKIPTWSVQ
+16 LSMSETKVPNWTVQ
-30 PKQGIVKG
+30 PKEGVIKG
-38 DYYKVEERFRQGHLG
+38 DYYKIEERFRQGHLG
-53 TLEVVKNNGK
+53 TLEVVKNNDK

-90 PYNFSMAEKAG
+90 PYNFSMAEKSG
-101 VSWIEGVLVAEKQ
+101 VAWIEGVLAAENQ
-114 MLSEQR
+114 MIKEQR

-126 TVAGASNSIQQSM
+126 MVAGASNSIQQSM
-139 VPLAEKLNTSMNKK
+139 VPLAEKLNSQMDKK

-158 YSISEKFENGLTGFL
+158 YSVSENFGNGLTGVL
-173 KVIIEN
+173 KVIVEK

-184 CRYDEIFADSKEEIK
+184 CRYDEIFADSKDEIK
-199 DKTSKEFY
+199 DKNLKEFY

-227 QMDALNDKVIKTQNL
+227 QMDALNDKVVKTQNL

-252 RSGNYKTSG
+252 KSGNYKQSG

-270 NYLKLAETL
+270 NYLKLAE
-279 KTELDKDKVLK
+279 KMKNELEKDKVLK
-290 K
+290 

>member
-1 MKKIFLIGAFILSSA
+1 MKKIFLLSMLTFVSS
-16 LSIAENKIPTWSVQ
+16 LSMGETKVPNWTVQ
-30 PKQGIVKG
+30 PKEGVVKG
-38 DYYKVEERFRQGHLG
+38 DYYKIEERFRQGHLG

-63 LVHVEFNEL
+63 LVHIEFNEL

-90 PYNFSMAEKAG
+90 PYNFSMAEKSG
-101 VSWIEGVLVAEKQ
+101 VAWIEGVLVAENQ
-114 MLSEQR
+114 MIKEQR

-126 TVAGASNSIQQSM
+126 MVAGASNSIQQSM
-139 VPLAEKLNTSMNKK
+139 VPLAEKLNTQMDKK
-153 SNSKY
+153 SDSKY
-158 YSISEKFENGLTGFL
+158 YSVSENFGNGLTGVL
-173 KVIIEN
+173 KVIIEK

-184 CRYDEIFADSKEEIK
+184 CRYDEIFADSKDEIK
-199 DKTSKEFY
+199 DKKLKEFY

-227 QMDALNDKVIKTQNL
+227 QMDALNDKVVKTQNL

-252 RSGNYKTSG
+252 KSGNYKQSG

-270 NYLKLAETL
+270 NYLKLAE
-279 KTELDKDKVLK
+279 KMKNELEKDKILK
-290 K
+290 